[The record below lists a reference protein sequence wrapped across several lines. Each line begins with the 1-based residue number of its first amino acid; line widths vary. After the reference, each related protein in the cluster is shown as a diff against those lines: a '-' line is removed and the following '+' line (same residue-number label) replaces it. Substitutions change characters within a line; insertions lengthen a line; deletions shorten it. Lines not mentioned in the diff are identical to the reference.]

1 MSRVQFGTLTEAK
14 KDFADTRIRL
24 TPGKESVKGTIDAWR
39 SVGQPEQD
47 GEDIDKYQKHI
58 GTQADEMRSGM
69 RNLLH
74 DIEVSFKE
82 ALNELGIDD
91 YTVRTLGWKNTPQ
104 IRAINNDI
112 QVAVSATL
120 SYRGPDLDDAAQ
132 QTIEDWLSDDLPR
145 SYGPVTVWWGR

>member
-1 MSRVQFGTLTEAK
+1 
-14 KDFADTRIRL
+14 
-24 TPGKESVKGTIDAWR
+24 
-39 SVGQPEQD
+39 
-47 GEDIDKYQKHI
+47 
-58 GTQADEMRSGM
+58 M